1 MLYLTPEEAQLVGG
15 RAARTPP
22 SAVVG
27 FGLDPATPVPA
38 GREILARRGVPE
50 DFVLYVGRVDP
61 NKGCETLFR
70 YFQRHLDQGGR
81 PVRLV
86 LAGRP
91 AMEIPDHPHIT
102 GLGFVSAVER
112 DALLAHARLLFM
124 PSPFESL
131 SIVLLEAWN
140 QGRPALVNGHCQ
152 VLKGQTLRANGGL
165 YYLSFPE
172 FTRALDLLLA
182 HPEVADRL
190 GQQGRRYVESHY
202 RWPGVMAEIES
213 FLAGLAS
220 GASEDV
226 PSPAERRAV
235 PQ

>member
-1 MLYLTPEEAQLVGG
+1 MLYLTPEEAELVAN
-15 RAARTPP
+15 RAAQAPP

-27 FGLDPATPVPA
+27 FGLDPAASDPA
-38 GREILARRGVPE
+38 ARETLARRGVPE
-50 DFVLYVGRVDP
+50 EFALYVGRVDP

-70 YFQRHLDQGGR
+70 YFQKHLEQGGR
-81 PVRLV
+81 PVQLV

-91 AMEIPDHPHIT
+91 AMEIPDHPRIT
-102 GLGFVSAVER
+102 SLGFVSTEER
-112 DALLAHARLLFM
+112 DALLARARVLFM

-172 FTRALDLLLA
+172 FTRALDLLLE
-182 HPEVADRL
+182 HPTVADRL
-190 GQQGRRYVESHY
+190 GHQGRLYVESRY
-202 RWPGVMAEIES
+202 RWPRVMAEIES
-213 FLAGLAS
+213 FLTALAS
-220 GASEDV
+220 GTADEL
-226 PSPAERRAV
+226 PSPAESGV
-235 PQ
+235 LGQ